1 MEVYFLGI
9 EELRGKEVAVGKR
22 ETERAIKKNRAKKVF
37 LARDVDEEVIKRLVD
52 LAEERGIPWEYVPLA
67 KDLGL
72 ACGIEIEASCAAII
86 ED

>member
-1 MEVYFLGI
+1 MGI
-9 EELRGKEVAVGKR
+9 EELKGKKVVVGKR
-22 ETERAIKKNRAKKVF
+22 ETERAIKKNKAKKVF
-37 LARDVDEEVIKRLVD
+37 LARNVDEEIIKGLAD
-52 LAEERGIPWEYVPLA
+52 LAEEKSIPWEYVPLA

>member
-1 MEVYFLGI
+1 MGI
-9 EELRGKEVAVGKR
+9 EELKNKKVVVGKR
-22 ETERAIKKNRAKKVF
+22 ETERAINKNKAKKVF
-37 LARDVDEEVIKRLVD
+37 LAQDVDEEVQKELIDILK
-52 LAEERGIPWEYVPLA
+52 ERGISWEYVPLA